1 MKLSEKLMKIRKEN
15 GLSQEEFGN
24 EINVSRQAVS
34 KWESEQTKPDIDKI
48 QEIAKRFNVSF
59 DYLLNDEID
68 TEEKIVKE
76 KTKKKSGK
84 IILRIILI
92 IVGIYLLISLY
103 KFIALYRFYKI
114 ADSFSE
120 ENYFVSQIISY
131 SNMIYSDDAKAT
143 DFIQKIGNKLQTSR
157 YGNMN
162 QEGEVLPFAIT
173 FVDTDTDYA
182 CELSYDSEKEVYFY
196 EERDDVQN
204 VREMIEANGPRE
216 FTLRNY
222 SIRFGCN
229 I

>member
-68 TEEKIVKE
+68 TQDKKVEEKSK
-76 KTKKKSGK
+76 KKKSK
-84 IILRIILI
+84 IILKIILI
-92 IVGIYLLISLY
+92 IVGIYLLILLY

-120 ENYFVSQIISY
+120 ENYFVSKIISN

-162 QEGEVLPFAIT
+162 QDGEVLPFAIT
-173 FVDTDTDYA
+173 FVDTDADYA